1 VPCVTFRRYA
11 LSVAVASAALVA
23 MAGCGGRAANAG
35 AAGASGADPAPEPVA
50 TASPLPAP
58 VAVQKLG
65 PGPTATPSPS
75 RGGSPK
81 PATKGQPIQPSRDPA
96 KAVQALPPPPHPPG
110 PPPGT
115 PTPGGNCPSYT
126 GPKAPMS
133 DVRAA
138 LDAAAAKQFWP
149 VSAPSIRVPANL
161 LYAVA
166 WQESGWQSTILAC
179 DGGIGTMQVMPDTAS
194 FTNQR
199 FGTSYDVHTLTG
211 NVMVGGEYLA
221 WLIKYMGD
229 LYFQGSY
236 DLSVPAAPGSV
247 SLLDSVVSGYNFGPG
262 AVDPTK
268 GTAGIPNWRYVNNVE
283 ALMTNCPCLK

>member
-1 VPCVTFRRYA
+1 VSYRRGA
-11 LSVAVASAALVA
+11 LGAAIAVVVAGAALVA
-23 MAGCGGRAANAG
+23 VTGCGGRPATAG
-35 AAGASGADPAPEPVA
+35 AAGAGPAPEPVA

-75 RGGSPK
+75 RGSASPK
-81 PATKGQPIQPSRDPA
+81 PATKGQPIQPSRNPL
-96 KAVQALPPPPHPPG
+96 QASQPLPPPPHPPA

-115 PTPGGNCPSYT
+115 PAPGGSCPSYT
-126 GPKAPMS
+126 GPKAPTS

-138 LDAAAAKQFWP
+138 LDAAAAKQFLP
-149 VSAPSIRVPANL
+149 VSAPTIRVPANL

-179 DGGIGTMQVMPDTAS
+179 DGGIGTMQIMPATAKWMNDS
-194 FTNQR
+194 
-199 FGTSYDVHTLTG
+199 FGTSYDVQTLNG
-211 NVMVGGEYLA
+211 NIMIGGEYLA
-221 WLIKYMGD
+221 LMIKIFGNE
-229 LYFQGSY
+229 YFQGSY
-236 DLSVPAAPGSV
+236 DLSAPAAPGSV
-247 SLLDSVVSGYNFGPG
+247 SLLDSVVSAYNYGPG

-283 ALMTNCPCLK
+283 ALMTSCPCLK